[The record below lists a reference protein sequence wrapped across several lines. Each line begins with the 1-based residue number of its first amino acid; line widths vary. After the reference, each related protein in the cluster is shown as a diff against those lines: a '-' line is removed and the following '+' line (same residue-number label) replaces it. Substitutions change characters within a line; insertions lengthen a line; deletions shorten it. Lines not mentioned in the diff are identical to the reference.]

1 MRSPDERSE
10 IRGLSFPH
18 IAALMRATLLVIWLG
33 IALRAKTNFLS
44 QFNAICSVQPLPP
57 KHFPSR
63 PPQISIRNPA
73 VSSLT
78 RGVSRSSRTRGG
90 MRWTQQRQAREVV
103 RRAVIRERTRRARRT
118 ALKRTA
124 KPCGP
129 DTRGW
134 VKLPVAHPIQPDLL
148 RHQAGSDGGQR
159 NSAPGRARHKPSNH
173 CAGNAGVLRLYL
185 YARVRI
191 SLHLAH
197 ETAGAA
203 STRHSLLPLGRE
215 EFQQSSGA
223 VSVARTQAHIQ
234 SPSPVG
240 DPVSQRR

>member
-1 MRSPDERSE
+1 M
-10 IRGLSFPH
+10 LAKANFPNQ
-18 IAALMRATLLVIWLG
+18 INL
-33 IALRAKTNFLS
+33 
-44 QFNAICSVQPLPP
+44 ICPVQPLPQ
-57 KHFPSR
+57 KQFASR
-63 PPQISIRNPA
+63 RTQISTRNPA

-78 RGVSRSSRTRGG
+78 RGGSRSSRTRGG
-90 MRWTQQRQAREVV
+90 MRWTRQRQARGVV

-191 SLHLAH
+191 STHLLH
-197 ETAGAA
+197 
-203 STRHSLLPLGRE
+203 TRPRVQQAPGIPCSLRGGK
-215 EFQQSSGA
+215 EFQQTSGA
-223 VSVARTQAHIQ
+223 VRREKARSCLRTLTQTNSLCPAMNTT
-234 SPSPVG
+234 SAA
-240 DPVSQRR
+240 